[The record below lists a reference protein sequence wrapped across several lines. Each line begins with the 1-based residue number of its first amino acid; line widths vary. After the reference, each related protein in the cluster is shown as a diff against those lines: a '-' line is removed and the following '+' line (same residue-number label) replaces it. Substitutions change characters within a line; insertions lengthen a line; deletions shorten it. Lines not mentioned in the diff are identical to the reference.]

1 MEGEK
6 VETVAGSQVVNV
18 DPPCQNGGAK
28 RSGKSTQMISSGPTP
43 SETTR
48 VGVLLVDDFGM
59 LGFASALDA
68 LRYANAL
75 SGSRLYQWKIYSK
88 DGAPVRSSAGVHIG
102 VDGAVSDASDSDR
115 VLLLAGVGAE
125 RFRDDVFF
133 DQLRRLARKGIVL
146 GGVSL
151 GPYLL
156 ARAGLLNGYRC
167 TVHWENLSSFKEEFP
182 RLQVSA
188 EVFEIDRDRLTCSG
202 GTAALDLMLEIIGSR
217 HGRALAGQVA
227 DACILDR
234 IRSRGDPQRMPLR
247 LRLGVSHPKL
257 LRAIELIESS
267 QEHRTNQRQLAGG
280 VGLSERQLERLFRRY
295 LDTTPSRYARDH
307 RLARA
312 RDLLRQT
319 GMSVIEVAI
328 ACGFTTASH
337 FTKSYRERFGKTPG
351 EDRGG
356 STFRH

>member
-1 MEGEK
+1 M
-6 VETVAGSQVVNV
+6 ASI
-18 DPPCQNGGAK
+18 A
-28 RSGKSTQMISSGPTP
+28 SGPLTAA
-43 SETTR
+43 TTR
-48 VGVLLVDDFGM
+48 VGIVLVNDFGM
-59 LGFASALDA
+59 LGFASLLDA
-68 LRYANAL
+68 LRYANSL
-75 SGSRLYQWKIYSK
+75 SGRPLYRWTIHSL
-88 DGAPVRSSAGVHIG
+88 DGAPIKSSAGVRIQADDPVADAG
-102 VDGAVSDASDSDR
+102 GSDL
-115 VLLLAGVGAE
+115 VLVIAGVGAE
-125 RFRDDVFF
+125 RYRDEEMLDA
-133 DQLRRLARKGIVL
+133 LRRLSRKGAAL

-167 TVHWENLSSFKEEFP
+167 TVHWENLAAFKEEFP

-202 GTAALDLMLEIIGSR
+202 GTAALDLMLEIIGAR
-217 HGRALAGQVA
+217 HGRELAAQVA

-247 LRLGVSHPKL
+247 LRVGVSHPKL
-257 LRAIELIESS
+257 LRAIELIETSH
-267 QEHRTNQRQLAGG
+267 EHRTSQRQLAGG
-280 VGLSERQLERLFRRY
+280 VGLSERQLERLFRKY
-295 LDTTPSRYARDH
+295 LDTTPSRYARDY

-337 FTKSYRERFGKTPG
+337 FTKSYRERFGTTPG
-351 EDRGG
+351 EDRAGPAA
-356 STFRH
+356 RH

>member
-1 MEGEK
+1 MSGAQ
-6 VETVAGSQVVNV
+6 AGTRHMAMNAS
-18 DPPCQNGGAK
+18 DTA
-28 RSGKSTQMISSGPTP
+28 SG
-43 SETTR
+43 ETTR
-48 VGVLLVDDFGM
+48 VGFVLVDDFGM

-68 LRYANAL
+68 LRYANGI
-75 SGSRLYQWKIYSK
+75 SSRSLYRWKIYSS
-88 DGAPVRSSAGVHIG
+88 DGASVRSSAGVRINVNGG
-102 VDGAVSDASDSDR
+102 VDDAHDSDL
-115 VLLLAGVGAE
+115 VLVVAGVNGE
-125 RFRDDVFF
+125 RNGDHGTIEA
-133 DQLRRLARKGIVL
+133 LRRLARKGVIL

-167 TVHWENLSSFKEEFP
+167 TVHWENLVAFREEFP
-182 RLQVSA
+182 RITVSA
-188 EVFEIDRDRLTCSG
+188 EVFEIDRDRLSCSG
-202 GTAALDLMLEIIGSR
+202 GTAALDLMLEIIGSH
-217 HGRALAGQVA
+217 HGRSLALRVA

-234 IRSRGDPQRMPLR
+234 IRTRGDPQRMPLK

-257 LRAIELIESS
+257 LRAIELIETSH
-267 QEHRTNQRQLAGG
+267 EHRTSQRQLACG
-280 VGLSERQLERLFRRY
+280 VGLSERQLERLFRKY

-319 GMSVIEVAI
+319 GMSVIGVAV

-351 EDRGG
+351 EDRGA
-356 STFRH
+356 SATRH

>member
-1 MEGEK
+1 
-6 VETVAGSQVVNV
+6 
-18 DPPCQNGGAK
+18 
-28 RSGKSTQMISSGPTP
+28 MICSRQAQ

-48 VGVLLVDDFGM
+48 VGFLLLDDFGM

-68 LRYANAL
+68 LRSANAL
-75 SGSRLYQWKIYSK
+75 SGRGLYRWKIYSK
-88 DGAPVRSSAGVHIG
+88 DGAPVRSSAGVRIG
-102 VDGAVSDASDSDR
+102 VDGPIADAGGCEL

-125 RFRDDVFF
+125 RFRDEVIFEG
-133 DQLRRLARKGIVL
+133 LRRLARKGIVL

-234 IRSRGDPQRMPLR
+234 IRTRGDPQRMPLR

-257 LRAIELIESS
+257 LRAIELIEIS

-319 GMSVIEVAI
+319 RMSVIEVAI

-351 EDRGG
+351 EDRGVAAV
-356 STFRH
+356 RH

>member
-1 MEGEK
+1 MDR
-6 VETVAGSQVVNV
+6 SQSKMMNAH
-18 DPPCQNGGAK
+18 DAAAA
-28 RSGKSTQMISSGPTP
+28 
-43 SETTR
+43 ETTR
-48 VGVLLVDDFGM
+48 VGFLLVNDFGV

-75 SGSRLYQWKIYSK
+75 SGRPLYQWRIFSA
-88 DGAPVRSSAGVHIG
+88 DGHAVRSSAGVRIQ
-102 VDGAVSDASDSDR
+102 VDGAIADAPGLD
-115 VLLLAGVGAE
+115 LLLVTAGVGAE
-125 RFRDDVFF
+125 RYRDEALF
-133 DQLRRLARKGIVL
+133 DRLRRLARKGVTL

-182 RLQVSA
+182 RLDVSA
-188 EVFEIDRDRLTCSG
+188 EVFEIDRDRFTCSG
-202 GTAALDLMLEIIGSR
+202 GTAALDLMLEFIGAR
-217 HGRALAGQVA
+217 HGRTLAGQVA

-247 LRLGVSHPKL
+247 LRVGVSHPKL

-267 QEHRTNQRQLAGG
+267 NEHRTNQRQLACG
-280 VGLSERQLERLFRRY
+280 VGLSERQLERLFRKY

-307 RLARA
+307 RLSRA

-337 FTKSYRERFGKTPG
+337 FTKSYRERFGTTPG
-351 EDRGG
+351 EDRGAPAA
-356 STFRH
+356 RH